1 MQLNRAQR
9 RAATK
14 AKPQRL
20 LNKDVAAKQVYT
32 TLFCASTR
40 DIDAEQHRTLIAP
53 FYATLDTLRS
63 GDLDLDG
70 FICLNEANM
79 FGFCL
84 AKRLHQF
91 AADETTRQILEPS
104 QHAFEH
110 AAEQLYLLGLRNQQ
124 TGSWTAKADELAAM
138 RTSLQWLDE
147 LIKVSPEGHAL
158 SAMRQAEHEVRV
170 AWTKKPIKD
179 HTA

>member
-9 RAATK
+9 RAAAK
-14 AKPQRL
+14 AKPQRV
-20 LNKDVAAKQVYT
+20 LNKSAVAQQIYT
-32 TLFCASTR
+32 TLFCASIR
-40 DIDAEQHRTLIAP
+40 DIDEEQHSTLVAP

-70 FICLNEANM
+70 YIRLNEANM

-110 AAEQLYLLGLRNQQ
+110 AAEQIYLLGLRHEK
-124 TGSWTAKADELAAM
+124 TSRWTAKADELAAM

-158 SAMRQAEHEVRV
+158 KAMRQAEHEVRV

>member
-9 RAATK
+9 RAAAK
-14 AKPQRL
+14 AKPQRV
-20 LNKDVAAKQVYT
+20 LNRDAAATQFHT
-32 TLFCASTR
+32 TLFCASIR
-40 DIDAEQHRTLIAP
+40 DIDDEQHRTLVAP

-70 FICLNEANM
+70 YIRLNEANM

-84 AKRLHQF
+84 AKRLRQF

-110 AAEQLYLLGLRNQQ
+110 AAEQIYLLGLRNQK
-124 TGSWTAKADELAAM
+124 TNSWTAWAEELAAM

-147 LIKVSPEGHAL
+147 LIKVSPEGHTLRAL
-158 SAMRQAEHEVRV
+158 RQAEKEVAR
-170 AWTKKPIKD
+170 AWANKNSQE
-179 HTA
+179 HAA